1 MFNSFDDKV
10 KYYIKKKSHDER
22 VNKSLRRE
30 LIENRVKFEFSNKK
44 QKQKQK
50 VDFSRKGLHRG
61 GYSDEVQS

>member
-22 VNKSLRRE
+22 VDKSLRRE

-44 QKQKQK
+44 QKQK
-50 VDFSRKGLHRG
+50 VDFSRMGLHRG